1 MRAPGAMKGTGA
13 RLALGALL
21 GAATLICGIGLMASS
36 GWLISRAAQQPPV
49 LYLMVAIVSV
59 RAFGMGRAVL
69 RYAERLVSH
78 DAALRLLSRTR
89 VRVFEKLI
97 DLAPGRLGT
106 SETLGLVVSGV
117 DGTADRWLRG
127 RLPMIGAAVAGL
139 AAVALQF
146 WLLPSAGLVLLAG
159 LLVGGIAAPWLAAR
173 AARKAAVREAR
184 SRDEMSTLTAQTLR
198 GLPELLAYGAA
209 PGRLA
214 RIRRADEELN
224 RAAGRSAWS
233 LGLATALTTLACCAA
248 VFGSL
253 ALAVPAARAGRL
265 DVLLVA
271 VLVLTPLA
279 AFEAVTTL
287 SAAAQQLLRSR
298 ADDEMLDRV
307 LGAEPPV
314 QEPRTPRDADR
325 EGTAIT
331 IRDLRVRWPDAAE
344 DALTGFGLDLPPGR
358 KVALFG
364 ASGSGKSTLAAALLR
379 FVEYRGSITL
389 GGVELRDLPA
399 ARVRELVGLCA
410 QDAHVF
416 DTTVTE
422 NIRLARPGASDDEVA
437 EAMRRSGLTD
447 LPPTRRVGEHGASV
461 SGGERQRIAL
471 ARALLADFPILIL
484 DEPDAHLDPATADRV
499 LRDLLEAAGDRTVLL
514 ITHRPGIPGADP
526 VLGLVDEVLT
536 LAPRGAPETVGA
548 AA

>member
-1 MRAPGAMKGTGA
+1 MTGVGA
-13 RLALGALL
+13 RLALAALL
-21 GAATLICGIGLMASS
+21 GAGTLICGIGLMAAS
-36 GWLISRAAQQPPV
+36 GWLISRASQQPPV
-49 LYLMVAIVSV
+49 LYLMVAIVAV
-59 RAFGMGRAVL
+59 RAFGLGRAVL
-69 RYAERLVSH
+69 RYAERVVSH

-89 VRVFEKLI
+89 VRVFERLTE
-97 DLAPGRLGT
+97 LAPGGLGA
-106 SETLGLVVSGV
+106 SKTLGLIVSGV
-117 DGTADRWLRG
+117 DGTADRWLRA
-127 RLPMIGAAVAGL
+127 RLPMAGAALAGL
-139 AAVALQF
+139 AAVVLQF

-173 AARKAAVREAR
+173 AAEQAAVREAG
-184 SRDEMSTLTAQTLR
+184 SRDEMSALTAQTLR

-209 PGRLA
+209 PDRLA
-214 RIRRADEELN
+214 RIRRADEALN
-224 RAAGRSAWS
+224 RATARSAWS
-233 LGLATALTTLACCAA
+233 LGLATALTTLACCAS

-253 ALAVPAARAGRL
+253 ALAVPAARAGSL

-279 AFEAVTTL
+279 AFEAVTSL

-298 ADDEMLDRV
+298 ADDALLDRV
-307 LGAEPPV
+307 LRADPPV
-314 QEPRTPRDADR
+314 REPAAPRDALR
-325 EGTAIT
+325 EGTAIAV
-331 IRDLRVRWPDAAE
+331 RDLGVRWPGADR
-344 DALTGFGLDLPPGR
+344 DALSGFDLDLPPGR
-358 KVALFG
+358 KIAVFG

-399 ARVRELVGLCA
+399 DRVRELVGLCA

-416 DTTVTE
+416 DTTVAE
-422 NIRLARPGASDDEVA
+422 NIRLARPGASDEEITEVMLRA
-437 EAMRRSGLTD
+437 GLSD
-447 LPPTRRVGEHGASV
+447 LPPARRVGEHGASV

-499 LRDLLEAAGDRTVLL
+499 LRDLLEAAGDRTILL

-536 LAPRGAPETVGA
+536 LVPESAPETVGTA
-548 AA
+548 A